1 MQKQAQKTNGAFVC
15 LCGAGSLL
23 DKECALVT
31 PKASY
36 PKKKYKNKN
45 KYKATI

>member
-1 MQKQAQKTNGAFVC
+1 MQKQAQKTNGAFVR

-23 DKECALVT
+23 YKVCALVT

-36 PKKKYKNKN
+36 PKKYKNKN